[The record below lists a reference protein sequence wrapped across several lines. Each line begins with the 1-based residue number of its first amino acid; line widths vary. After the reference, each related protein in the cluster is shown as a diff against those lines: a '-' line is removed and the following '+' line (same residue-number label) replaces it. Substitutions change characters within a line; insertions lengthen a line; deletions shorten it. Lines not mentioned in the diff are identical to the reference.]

1 MNRGIRGLCCALV
14 VLLLVVSLAGNFYFW
29 KRSCQ
34 APCGRPPRPLPPP
47 PSHGSGMP
55 DGENRP
61 NLPPPPPGM
70 APEKASEVSVNPV
83 PVEADALLQNAAT
96 EDGSVEAV
104 AAVEDECKEPSLA
117 VVKIEWDSSSRYLE
131 LNFNK
136 RPSVEKKDITIDPPI
151 KDGIDCYSYGNT
163 VEFSGEFEPGQLY
176 VITVKAGEESASA
189 VVVGPDHPSFARL
202 GIRGEQFTLSS
213 PRWTFPVNV
222 ENLKGDLKVSV
233 YEPYENRLLSFLDNS
248 YNRQYSRL
256 VNQTELPVKLE
267 KNRRERV
274 ELDLEKIGI
283 PRKPGIYMLRIADS
297 KASSDYYSGESTM
310 VLVSDLGISA
320 TLFPQDAV
328 IAVRSLQDQRV
339 LPGAQVRLYSAK
351 QQLLGEAVTDEQGI
365 ARIPLTPL
373 ADKGDSPALI
383 LASLNGDRA
392 FCNCYGTPEN
402 VGPMEAFL
410 FPEREIC
417 RPGETLRVHAILRDA
432 SGVAASA
439 VPMEFQ
445 LRDSRGQCVEKRVVT
460 GDADGLY
467 SLSWRISETA
477 PLGLYQTRMGLPGK
491 DDALETVFFQ
501 VGEALPDRVCVS
513 LEGEVICGESAYVQV
528 DGRAEYYY
536 GAPVAGGECR
546 ASAGCLYKT
555 FAPKGYEEFFFGC
568 ENAQSCPANSG
579 SATLTTDGEGNFQGA
594 VSLSGLADCVTSP
607 VQVNLVVTCLPGNGQ
622 RGVTASKSLLYHVA
636 DCYVG
641 AWKPSGDDQNECR
654 VKLVG
659 VTPQGQEASLEGR
672 GLSWKLFRQ
681 EWNYL
686 LKEGRDGS
694 LQRVWERQETQ
705 VQEGSLQLQE
715 GWLRFPERVAP
726 GSYRLVVQDDKERL
740 RLDFTFWHEANEGGQ
755 RLKDPRRLVFELDR
769 EEYLPGQKALLTFQ
783 SAFAGQGVLASGL
796 RGAGQCFAFPVV
808 SGENRVEVAIPA
820 DLRKG
825 AWFAAVT
832 VSCRES
838 ESADPQL
845 LEGVAKL
852 PVRQEERLLRVRLDA
867 PGEATPGETI
877 ELQATLTNAKT
888 GAPCAGR
895 VLIWGVDEGI
905 LALTAYKTP
914 DPFRGLYGD
923 EQNEPWTVD
932 SYGKLYPILN
942 SGTEKTGG
950 DGAGALA
957 RFLST
962 KREKLPESALFCL
975 GWLAAGEDG
984 VARGRVALPPFI
996 GRLRLMAVAAGRD
1009 AAGSAESALTMRRD
1023 ATLTV
1028 SGPRAVAPGDVLQIS
1043 LQATNHRLP
1052 AGEAKWRVELENGEV
1067 LSSSASEGVF
1077 SLEEKDVG
1085 RAALMVRAGN
1095 EEGHLRVK
1103 AELSAG
1109 GQVFC
1114 EELALVVRTPWPAVE
1129 TTAFETLAPGEERT
1143 YTVDDFGSLEAG
1155 SPALAISGAL
1165 QWLAQYPYG
1174 CLEQT
1179 VAAAFPLLAV
1189 RDLVRVGM
1197 LPEAY
1202 EASAADRIR
1211 LTIQGLAAKR
1221 CANGWFAMWDGSRE
1235 PWLEGS
1241 LFAYLFLLEA
1251 RERGFDFPAE
1261 WQPAMEQ
1268 NLRGLLNLTGEDPC
1282 LRAMGNLVLVL
1293 ANPRVGVSYAGL
1305 LPDQH
1310 PDSFAIFLKAVCLL
1324 KGGRAAEGA
1333 VLLEKSLAHVD
1344 ALEGTGSFAGLDS
1357 RGRRLGMGL
1366 WLLKQVSPNHAAIPV
1381 LAQRLLQARSAEGHW
1396 GTTQE
1401 NAWAALGL
1409 SQCLEPANSKFA
1421 VRLQVPG
1428 SEQDALLEDGFRRS
1442 ASGEYRLKNAGECPV
1457 WIALRNRIVPE
1468 APEVFAQGVEVHRE
1482 YLDEAGKLIA
1492 GRPLKVGEVVQVRL
1506 RFRFHN
1512 PGVESFVLCDM
1523 LPGCLEIEDDALQ
1536 NGSRVFNAWERGK
1549 TGSPLD
1555 RLENRFDRFLAFGDA
1570 SYTGTETES
1579 VVIYRTRA
1587 VTPGEFAAT
1596 PVSLESMYRP
1606 ELRAQELPGK
1616 SRIQVVP

>member
-1 MNRGIRGLCCALV
+1 MKRGIRGLCCALV

-34 APCGRPPRPLPPP
+34 APCVRPMRPLPPP
-47 PSHGSGMP
+47 PPQGPGMP
-55 DGENRP
+55 GGENHP
-61 NLPPPPPGM
+61 SLPPPPPPGM
-70 APEKASEVSVNPV
+70 AVEKAPEVSANPV
-83 PVEADALLQNAAT
+83 PAEADVALQKDSAEEGAA
-96 EDGSVEAV
+96 EAIG
-104 AAVEDECKEPSLA
+104 DEEQEAPLTILKA
-117 VVKIEWDSSSRYLE
+117 EWGDRGRCLE

-136 RPSVEKKDITIDPPI
+136 RPSVEKKDITIDPPLAE
-151 KDGIDCYSYGNT
+151 GFSFYRYGWT
-163 VEFSGEFEPGQLY
+163 VEISGEFEPGQLY
-176 VITVKAGEESASA
+176 VVTANNGKESASA
-189 VVVGPDHPSFARL
+189 VVVGADHPSFARL
-202 GIRGEQFTLSS
+202 GIRGEQFALSS
-213 PRWTFPVNV
+213 PSWTFPVNL
-222 ENLKGDLKVSV
+222 ENLKGDLRVSV
-233 YEPYENRLLSFLDNS
+233 YEPYENRLLSFLDNCW
-248 YNRQYSRL
+248 NRQYSRL
-256 VNQTELPVKLE
+256 VTQTDLPVKLE
-267 KNRRERV
+267 KNRRERL
-274 ELDLEKIGI
+274 EMDLEKAGI

-297 KASSDYYSGESTM
+297 KDSSESYSGESTM

-328 IAVRSLQDQRV
+328 VAVRSLQDQRV
-339 LPGAQVRLYSAK
+339 LPGAEVRLYSEK
-351 QQLLGEAVTDEQGI
+351 QQLLGEAVTDEMGI

-373 ADKGDSPALI
+373 ADKGDAPALI
-383 LASLNGDRA
+383 LASLEGDRA

-402 VGPMEAFL
+402 GGAMEAFL

-417 RPGETLRVHAILRDA
+417 RPGEALRVHAILRDA
-432 SGVAASA
+432 SGVGAPA

-460 GDADGLY
+460 GDAEGLY
-467 SLSWRISETA
+467 SLEWRISASA

-491 DDALETVFFQ
+491 DDALETIFFQ
-501 VGEALPDRVCVS
+501 VGETLPDRVWVS
-513 LEGEVICGESAYVQV
+513 LEGEVTCGESAYVEV
-528 DGRAEYYY
+528 GGRAEYYY
-536 GAPVAGGECR
+536 GTPVAGGECR
-546 ASAGCLYKT
+546 ASAACLYKS
-555 FAPKGYEEFFFGC
+555 FAPKGYEDFFFGC
-568 ENAQSCPANSG
+568 EKASSCPASSG
-579 SATLTTDGEGNFQGA
+579 SVSLTTDGEGNYQGA
-594 VSLSGLADCVTSP
+594 IALSGLEDCVTSP
-607 VQVNLVVTCLPGNGQ
+607 VQVNLAVTCLPGNGQ
-622 RGVTASKSLLYHVA
+622 RGVTASQSLLCHVA

-641 AWKPSGDDQNECR
+641 AWKPSGDDQDECR
-654 VKLVG
+654 VKVVG

-694 LQRVWERQETQ
+694 VQRVWERQETL
-705 VQEGSLQLQE
+705 VQEGELQLQE
-715 GWLRFPERVAP
+715 GWLRFPNRVAP
-726 GSYRLVVQDDKERL
+726 GAYRLVLQDDKERP

-769 EEYLPGQKALLTFQ
+769 EEYLPGQKAVLTFQ
-783 SAFAGQGVLASGL
+783 SAFAGQGVLAAGL
-796 RGAGQCFAFPVV
+796 RGLGQALAFPVV
-808 SGENRVEVAIPA
+808 AGENRVEVEIPA

-825 AWFAAVT
+825 AWFAVVT
-832 VSCRES
+832 VSCRQS
-838 ESADPQL
+838 ESSDPQL

-867 PGEATPGETI
+867 PREATPGEAI
-877 ELQATLTNAKT
+877 ELQAALTNAKT
-888 GAPCAGR
+888 GAPCSGR
-895 VLIWGVDEGI
+895 VLVWGVDEGI

-914 DPFRGLYGD
+914 DPFRGLYGE
-923 EQNEPWTVD
+923 EQDEPWTVD

-984 VARGRVALPPFI
+984 VARGRVSLPVFI
-996 GRLRLMAVAAGRD
+996 GRLRIMAVAVGRD

-1043 LQATNHRLP
+1043 LQATNHRL
-1052 AGEAKWRVELENGEV
+1052 ASGEAQWRVAVENGEV

-1077 SLEEKDVG
+1077 ALVEKGVG
-1085 RAALMVRAGN
+1085 RASLMVRAGKG
-1095 EEGHLRVK
+1095 EGHLRVK

-1109 GQVFC
+1109 GKLFC
-1114 EELALVVRTPWPAVE
+1114 EELAVVVRTPWSAVE

-1143 YTVDDFGSLEAG
+1143 CAVGDFGSLEAG

-1202 EASAADRIR
+1202 GESAADRIR
-1211 LTIQGLAAKR
+1211 LTIQGLSAKR
-1221 CANGWFAMWDGSRE
+1221 CATGWFAMWDGSRE
-1235 PWLEGS
+1235 AWLEGS

-1251 RERGFDFPAE
+1251 RERGFAFPAE

-1293 ANPRVGVSYAGL
+1293 ANPRMGASYAGL

-1310 PDSFAIFLKAVCLL
+1310 PDSFAVFLKAVCLL

-1333 VLLEKSLAHVD
+1333 VLLEKALANVD
-1344 ALEGTGSFAGLDS
+1344 ALEGAGSFAGLDS
-1357 RGRRLGMGL
+1357 RVRRLGMGL
-1366 WLLKQVSPNHAAIPV
+1366 WLLKQVAPTHAAIPV
-1381 LAQRLLQARSAEGHW
+1381 LAQRLLQARNAEGHW

-1401 NAWAALGL
+1401 NAWATLGL
-1409 SQCLEPANSKFA
+1409 SQCLEAEKGKFA
-1421 VRLQVPG
+1421 VGLRGPG
-1428 SEQDALLEDGFRRS
+1428 VERDALLEGGFRRS
-1442 ASGEYRLKNAGECPV
+1442 APGEYRLKNAGECPV
-1457 WIALRNRIVPE
+1457 WIALRNRVVPE
-1468 APEVFAQGVEVHRE
+1468 APEASAQGVEVHRE
-1482 YLDEAGKLIA
+1482 YLDESGKPLA
-1492 GRPLKVGEVVQVRL
+1492 GRVLKVGELVQVRL
-1506 RFRFHN
+1506 RFCFHN

-1555 RLENRFDRFLAFGDA
+1555 RWENRFDRFLAFGDA
-1570 SYTGTETES
+1570 SYAGTEKEC
-1579 VVIYRTRA
+1579 VVGYRARV
-1587 VTPGEFAAT
+1587 VTPGDFAMT

-1606 ELRAQELPGK
+1606 ELHAQELPGE
-1616 SRIQVVP
+1616 SRIQAVP